1 MQTTYNT
8 TKNSGILWTEDSFSL
23 IFEGIRR
30 PGFMGILRDSA
41 KANSSEDIIILERYF
56 SDIQN
61 LFLKKLSAFA
71 ISDAVTEGESV
82 QLRALLE
89 EMIKVKQ
96 LIQQQALSVN
106 DRV

>member
-1 MQTTYNT
+1 MQITSNYKSFNH
-8 TKNSGILWTEDSFSL
+8 KNNGGIIFNGIARPEALFVLHDSSK
-23 IFEGIRR
+23 
-30 PGFMGILRDSA
+30 M
-41 KANSSEDIIILERYF
+41 NSSEDIIILERYF

-71 ISDAVTEGESV
+71 ISDVVTEGESV

-96 LIQQQALSVN
+96 LIQQRALGVSGKA
-106 DRV
+106 